1 VRRDS
6 PHRRGSNPSDLTSK
20 LELARDCE
28 QSLIVRGPRQPAESV
43 EEVSER
49 AGLGGESMLVPAT
62 EAFAFV
68 REVKDYAI
76 YMIDPEGRVLTWN
89 EGARAIKGYE
99 PAEII
104 GQSFNRFFTEED
116 VAAGR
121 PSRLL
126 ERARTEGRVEDE
138 ATRVRKDGTRFW
150 ADVVITAVHAPAG
163 ELLGFVKVTRD
174 LTERRNALELLRE
187 SEERMRLL
195 VSSVKDY
202 AIFML
207 DPEGKIT
214 TWNAGA
220 QRIKGYSAREIVGR
234 HFSLFYPPEV
244 VAAGHPAFEL
254 EVAARLGSYE
264 EEGWRVRKDGTR
276 FWANVVITAIRDE
289 ATNLRGFAKVTR
301 DLTERRRMQEE
312 TRSAVAQADEAKSR
326 ADAAQTELRQRDEFI
341 SVAAHELRTPLTA
354 LSLKL
359 QGAVA
364 LLKRENAPQ
373 AAQQVGDRIAGAQR
387 QADRLTELV
396 ERLLDVS
403 RIVRGGLT
411 MNVDDADFASILRH
425 VADDFREPAGQVG
438 SEIVLEGPTVLP
450 GRWDRSRLEQV
461 VANLLGNAVKYGAG
475 KPVRLALSETAD
487 LVRLRVV
494 DEGIGIA
501 GEDVDRI
508 FTRFERAA
516 PTRHYAGLGLGL
528 YITKSIVEAHG
539 GTIRVSSAPGA
550 GATFTVELPRYSRIV
565 A

>member
-1 VRRDS
+1 M
-6 PHRRGSNPSDLTSK
+6 
-20 LELARDCE
+20 
-28 QSLIVRGPRQPAESV
+28 
-43 EEVSER
+43 R
-49 AGLGGESMLVPAT
+49 APGKPTGVGAV

-89 EGARAIKGYE
+89 DGARAIKGYE
-99 PAEII
+99 PEEII
-104 GQSFNRFFTEED
+104 GESFSRFFTEED
-116 VAAGR
+116 VASGR
-121 PSRLL
+121 PARLL
-126 ERARTEGRVEDE
+126 ERARQEGRVEDE
-138 ATRVRKDGTRFW
+138 ALRVRKSGERFW
-150 ADVVITAVHAPAG
+150 ADVVITAVHGAEG

-174 LTERRNALELLRE
+174 LTERRNALELLRG

-195 VSSVKDY
+195 VTSVKDY

-207 DPEGKIT
+207 DAHGHVS

-220 QRIKGYSAREIVGR
+220 ERIKGYSAAEIIGR
-234 HFSLFYPPEV
+234 HFSAFYPAEV

-254 EVAARLGSYE
+254 DVASRLGSYE
-264 EEGWRVRKDGTR
+264 EEGWRIRKDGTR
-276 FWANVVITAIRDE
+276 FWASVVITAIRDE
-289 ATNLRGFAKVTR
+289 TTNELRGFAKVTR

-312 TRSAVAQADEAKSR
+312 TRSAVAEAVAERSR

-364 LLKRENAPQ
+364 LLKKSASGGAPSQ
-373 AAQQVGDRIAGAQR
+373 IEGRLAGAQR

-403 RIVRGGLT
+403 RIVRGGLA
-411 MNVDDADFASILRH
+411 MSLEEVDLGAVVRH
-425 VADDFREPAGQVG
+425 VADDFRDPAAQAG
-438 SEIVLEGPTVLP
+438 SPISVEGPDSVV

-461 VANLLGNAVKYGAG
+461 VVNLVGNALKYGAG
-475 KPVRLALSETAD
+475 KPVRLVLTEATDVA
-487 LVRLRVV
+487 RLRVV

-501 GEDVDRI
+501 GEDVERI

-516 PTRHYAGLGLGL
+516 PTRHFAGLGLGL
-528 YITKSIVEAHG
+528 YITKSIVEAHRG
-539 GTIRVSSAPGA
+539 RIWVSSALGA
-550 GATFTVELPRYSRIV
+550 GSTFTVELPRDPN
-565 A
+565 APKKAD